1 MRSQRPLSRYGA
13 LASVAL
19 LFVAACS
26 GTGATPS
33 PAATGAPPAAT
44 PTMAPAT
51 PTKAP
56 ATPTMP
62 PATPTSATSAAPSMS
77 EASSSPAA
85 NLTPAPSDLSSLVT
99 AAQAEGALNVIAL
112 PRDWCN
118 YGALIDGFKTKYG
131 LTVNEINPN
140 GGSGDELQAIVANE
154 SNPGPQAPDVID
166 VGVAF
171 GPQAM
176 QQNLLAPYKVSTWA
190 TIPDADKDPNGF
202 WYGDYYGVL
211 SFEVNSDVAKA
222 TPSDWPD
229 LLGADYKNSVA
240 LAGDPTVSN
249 QAIQSVYAAALANGG
264 SLDNAQPGLDFF
276 KKLNDNGN
284 FVPTIANTG
293 TIASGETPVVITWS
307 YLALADRDTLAGNP
321 NIDVVIPASG
331 RFGGLYAQ
339 AISAFAPHPNAA
351 KLWEEYLYS
360 DEGQLGWLTGYCYT
374 SRYAD
379 LVSRAAVPSD
389 LAAKLPDVTGAVF
402 PSDTQLTAAKT
413 LITDGWKSEI
423 GVQVGPSPT
432 PAQ

>member
-1 MRSQRPLSRYGA
+1 MRSQRPLNRYGA

-26 GTGATPS
+26 GAGSTPS
-33 PAATGAPPAAT
+33 PVATHAPTTAAAPTQAPPTAAAAT

-51 PTKAP
+51 PTMAP
-56 ATPTMP
+56 ASA
-62 PATPTSATSAAPSMS
+62 PASMA

-85 NLTPAPSDLSSLVT
+85 NLTPAPSDLSSLVS
-99 AAQAEGALNVIAL
+99 AAQTEGALNVIAL

-176 QQNLLAPYKVSTWA
+176 QQNLLAPYKVSTWD
-190 TIPDADKDPNGF
+190 TIPDADKDANGF

-211 SFEVNSDVAKA
+211 SFEVNTDVAKA
-222 TPSDWPD
+222 TPNDWPD
-229 LLGADYKNSVA
+229 LLGPNFKNSVA

-249 QAIQSVYAAALANGG
+249 QAIQSVYASALANGG

-276 KKLNDNGN
+276 KSLNDNGN

-307 YLALADRDTLAGNP
+307 YLALADKDTLAGNP
-321 NIDVVIPASG
+321 NIAVVIPASG
-331 RFGGLYAQ
+331 RFGGLYVQ
-339 AISAFAPHPNAA
+339 AISAYAPHPNAA

-360 DEGQLGWLTGYCYT
+360 DEGQLGWLDGYCYT
-374 SRYAD
+374 ARYAD
-379 LVSRAAVPSD
+379 LVSRSAIPTD